1 MADAMTR
8 ADRIDNAVSAAS
20 ELITALMD
28 LAPVTPQ
35 QARLIMMAAARAVV
49 TNIEEFEV
57 RASAQRIA
65 GELEG
70 MGKRENQSSYVR

>member
-1 MADAMTR
+1 MTR

-57 RASAQRIA
+57 RDSAQRIA

-70 MGKRENQSSYVR
+70 MGKRENQSSDVR